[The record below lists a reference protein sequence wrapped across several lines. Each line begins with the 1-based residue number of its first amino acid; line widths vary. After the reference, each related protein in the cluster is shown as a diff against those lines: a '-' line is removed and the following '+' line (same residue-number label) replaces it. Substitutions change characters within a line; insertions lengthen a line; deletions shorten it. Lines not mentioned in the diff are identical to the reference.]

1 MMIEMNQRNKEH
13 IPKLVIPASIGL
25 ETDEEFRALFNFTD
39 EWGLNY
45 ESIIKEHPSN
55 YNRDEFI
62 VTKEVLTKYNKR
74 E

>member
-1 MMIEMNQRNKEH
+1 MKIQNKEH

-39 EWGLNY
+39 EWGWNY
-45 ESIIKEHPSN
+45 ENIIKEYPDN
-55 YNRDEFI
+55 YNKDEFI
-62 VTKEVLTKYNKR
+62 VTKEVLLKYIQR

>member
-1 MMIEMNQRNKEH
+1 MKIQNKEH
-13 IPKLVIPASIGL
+13 IPKLVIPASIEL
-25 ETDEEFRALFNFTD
+25 ETDEEFLALFNFTD

-45 ESIIKEHPSN
+45 ENIIKEHPSN

-62 VTKEVLTKYNKR
+62 VTKEVLIKHNKR

>member
-1 MMIEMNQRNKEH
+1 MKIQNKEH

-39 EWGLNY
+39 EWGWNY
-45 ESIIKEHPSN
+45 ENIIKEYPDN
-55 YNRDEFI
+55 YNKDEFI
-62 VTKEVLTKYNKR
+62 VTKEVLLKYIKR